1 MKVYEVECGAVIT
14 LTAQDMQKA
23 ALHGAALIK
32 DNLHLIYVRAVHER
46 NFEPAWED
54 PSARNSQKDSKLQHY
69 RPAPLANHFES
80 QASAAF
86 CSGYPR

>member
-23 ALHGAALIK
+23 ALHSASAIK
-32 DNLHLIYVRAVHER
+32 DNPHLIYVRAVHER

-54 PSARNSQKDSKLQHY
+54 PSAKNSQKDSI
-69 RPAPLANHFES
+69 FETLPTCPTL
-80 QASAAF
+80 F
-86 CSGYPR
+86 VGTV